1 MNQTKKALPI
11 LFAVMFLVMAGFG
24 IIIPVLPFYAE
35 EIGASPTQLGLLMAV
50 YSLTQLLFAPMWGRV
65 SDRIGR
71 KPVIMIGILGLAISF
86 FLTGISTELW
96 MLFVARILGGI
107 LSSANMPTAMAYV
120 ADITTPENRSRGM
133 GIIGAATG
141 LGFVFGPA
149 IGGVF
154 SKVSLSTPFYV
165 AGTLALVTFFVVWFI
180 LKESLT
186 VENRNQDHAKKTS
199 IWSEFNSTQSM
210 LFFLQLFI
218 SLSLAGLEATFAYF
232 AAVKAN
238 LGTVELG
245 YIFMIMGLASAFVQG
260 GLIGRFTKKYG
271 EGVVITSGIIISAI
285 GFFLILFTQNF
296 LTAAI
301 YLTIF
306 GIGNGVIRPTVS
318 ALLTKSSGT
327 GHGGKTGL
335 LSSFDS
341 LGRIIGPI
349 IGGLL
354 YEISIGLPYISGVLL
369 SMIALVLYFFYK
381 VQAQKRE
388 YCKYRKL
395 IKDSSIGSNHNG
407 TAFFHFL
414 FRNGF
419 PITSNKRGNS
429 VYKTFPALIQRGRF
443 ISLVLVNIAFTI
455 LLATYSGVMINL
467 FTLLTYEPVSSAIE
481 KKFVSI
487 GPGFTAVTFIF

>member
-24 IIIPVLPFYAE
+24 IIIPVFPFYAE

-50 YSLTQLLFAPMWGRV
+50 YSLTQLIFAPMWGRV

-120 ADITTPENRSRGM
+120 ADITTPENRSKGM

-381 VQAQKRE
+381 VRFRKE
-388 YCKYRKL
+388 NTLSIGKL
-395 IKDSSIGSNHNG
+395 IKDSSIWSKPQWNCL
-407 TAFFHFL
+407 FYFL
-414 FRNGF
+414 LKNGF
-419 PITSNKRGNS
+419 PIFSNKRGNS

-487 GPGFTAVTFIF
+487 GPGLTAVTFIF